1 MHRLLSVDVAI
12 PVIGQTLNLLV
23 PRNVV
28 GGALL
33 DTVDELIQ
41 DKFRLTGSANLY
53 FADYGTMIDYTQSLE
68 NIPNKQ
74 GVKLIL
80 M

>member
-1 MHRLLSVDVAI
+1 MHRLLSVDVTL

-23 PRNVV
+23 PRNIV
-28 GGALL
+28 GGALR
-33 DTVDELIQ
+33 DTIDDLIQ
-41 DKFRLTGSANLY
+41 DKYRISGTGNLY
-53 FADYGTMIDYTQSLE
+53 FADYGTMVDYNSSLE
-68 NIPNKQ
+68 NLPNQQ

>member
-1 MHRLLSVDVAI
+1 MHRLLSVDVAL

-23 PRNVV
+23 PRNIV

-33 DTVDELIQ
+33 DTVDELIH
-41 DKFRLTGSANLY
+41 DKFRINGNGNLY
-53 FADYGTMIDYTQSLE
+53 FADYGTMVDYSATLE
-68 NIPNKQ
+68 NLPNQQ

>member
-1 MHRLLSVDVAI
+1 MHRLLSVDVAL

-23 PRNVV
+23 PRNIV

-33 DTVDELIQ
+33 DTVDDLIQ
-41 DKFRLTGSANLY
+41 DKYRLSGGGNLY
-53 FADYGTMIDYTQSLE
+53 YAEYGTMLDYKNTLE
-68 NIPNKQ
+68 NIPHQQ